1 MDLCTSGYIFL
12 SGSADKLKI
21 MLVLSHDMFFGDL
34 RLSRALDGV
43 TLSHRIAS
51 SPPAEVPTHTHSDAH
66 FVLVTSGV
74 YVSSARGDANS
85 RATIIYNPPGTTHRD
100 HFRQGSGSFF
110 TISLSGAQLAQTVD
124 APLQPVAVH
133 LRKLRASGL
142 CMALLMECGR
152 WNSSSQLRAE
162 SLCVELLAEASATPL
177 PASRLPPQWLL
188 TACELIQDCPGQT
201 PGIGD
206 IAQTVGVHAVHLA
219 RAFRAFLGCTPGDLL
234 RARRV
239 ELAAAALMN
248 SDRTLVE
255 IALDSGF
262 SDQAQFTKAF
272 RRVYGVPPGIYR
284 RLSARC
290 SPRVAF

>member
-1 MDLCTSGYIFL
+1 MCHPVWAYDGQTFPCALDKGCRPSGHDVIVRVKGIDRINLQKQMDLCTSGYIFL

-34 RLSRALDGV
+34 RLSRALYGV

-51 SPPAEVPTHTHSDAH
+51 SPPAEIPTHTHSDAH

-74 YVSSARGDANS
+74 YVSSARGDANR

-100 HFRQGSGSFF
+100 HFWQGTGSFF
-110 TISLSGAQLAQTVD
+110 SISLSGAQLAQTDD

-142 CMALLMECGR
+142 CMALLMECAR

-177 PASRLPPQWLL
+177 PASRLPPQW
-188 TACELIQDCPGQT
+188 
-201 PGIGD
+201 
-206 IAQTVGVHAVHLA
+206 
-219 RAFRAFLGCTPGDLL
+219 
-234 RARRV
+234 
-239 ELAAAALMN
+239 
-248 SDRTLVE
+248 
-255 IALDSGF
+255 
-262 SDQAQFTKAF
+262 
-272 RRVYGVPPGIYR
+272 
-284 RLSARC
+284 
-290 SPRVAF
+290 